1 MRYEDTIERSAELL
15 RQALPHM
22 SRQSAALNPV
32 SYAVWYE
39 YVSGRNEPL
48 RKQIDKVLT
57 DGGKLDDLSTRSLF
71 TQYIADLDPGTAQR
85 VTEGLQRALSGM
97 AETAEAAGS
106 ETERF
111 GSSLS
116 RLSDQFSE
124 ADDHEAQAAAIGS
137 VLESTREMQSA
148 VSSLQDRLKESQ
160 NQIQTLKQEVARART
175 DALIDGLTGLAN
187 RRAFDQ
193 CLDRCLQ
200 DEAAQL
206 NGLCL
211 VMLDI
216 DHFKKVNDTHG
227 HVFGD
232 QVIRAVAQVLKAS
245 VKGQDTAA
253 RIGGEEFAIVL
264 PCTPINGAGVV
275 AEKIRTAIGTSRI
288 RRGQQELVERVT
300 VSLGVV
306 RFRPGETATQWVE
319 RADAALYASKKGGR
333 DRVTL
338 EAVAA

>member
-1 MRYEDTIERSAELL
+1 MRYDDTIERSAEFL
-15 RQALPHM
+15 RQALPYM
-22 SRQSAALNPV
+22 SKQSAALTPV

-39 YVSGRNEPL
+39 YVSGRNEAL
-48 RKQIDKVLT
+48 RAQLDRILAS
-57 DGGKLDDLSTRSLF
+57 GARLDDLSTRSLF
-71 TQYIADLDPGTAQR
+71 TQFIADVDPGTAQR
-85 VTEGLQRALSGM
+85 VTDGLQRALTGM
-97 AETAEAAGS
+97 VETAEAAGS
-106 ETERF
+106 QTERF

-124 ADDHEAQAAAIGS
+124 AEDQAAQAAAIGS

-148 VSSLQDRLKESQ
+148 VSGLQDRLKESQ
-160 NQIQTLKQEVARART
+160 NQIQALKQEVARART
-175 DALIDGLTGLAN
+175 DALIDGLTDLAN

-193 CLDRCLQ
+193 CLEGCLS
-200 DEAAQL
+200 DVSAQTG
-206 NGLCL
+206 GLCL

-216 DHFKKVNDTHG
+216 DHFKRVNDTHG

-253 RIGGEEFAIVL
+253 RIGGEEFAIIL
-264 PCTPINGAGVV
+264 PTTPLNGAFVV
-275 AEKIRTAIGTSRI
+275 AEKIRNAIGASRI
-288 RRGQQELVERVT
+288 RRGQQALTERVT
-300 VSLGVV
+300 VSLGVAAW
-306 RFRPGETATQWVE
+306 RPGESATRFVE

-338 EAVAA
+338 ES

>member
-1 MRYEDTIERSAELL
+1 MRYEDTIERSAEFL

-39 YVSGRNEPL
+39 YVSGRNVPL
-48 RKQIDKVLT
+48 RKEIDKIT
-57 DGGKLDDLSTRSLF
+57 AEGGKLDDLSTRGLF
-71 TQYIADLDPGTAQR
+71 TQYIADVDPSTAQR
-85 VTEGLQRALSGM
+85 MTEGLQRALSGM

-106 ETERF
+106 QTERF

-124 ADDHEAQAAAIGS
+124 AEDQETQAAAIGS

-160 NQIQTLKQEVARART
+160 NQIQNLKQEVARART

-193 CLDRCLQ
+193 CLGGCLQ
-200 DEAAQL
+200 DDAFQL
-206 NGLCL
+206 DGLCL

-216 DHFKKVNDTHG
+216 DHFKRVNDTHG

-264 PCTPINGAGVV
+264 PCTPIKGAGVV
-275 AEKIRTAIGTSRI
+275 AEKIRTAIGGSRI
-288 RRGQQELVERVT
+288 RRGQQALEERVT

-306 RFRPGETATQWVE
+306 RFRPGETATQLVE
-319 RADAALYASKKGGR
+319 RADAALYESKKGGR
-333 DRVTL
+333 DRVTM
-338 EAVAA
+338 ESASA

>member
-1 MRYEDTIERSAELL
+1 MRYEDTIERSAEFL
-15 RQALPHM
+15 RQALPYM
-22 SRQSAALNPV
+22 SKQSAALTPV

-39 YVSGRNEPL
+39 YVSGRNEAL
-48 RKQIDKVLT
+48 RAQLDKILASGT
-57 DGGKLDDLSTRSLF
+57 KLDDLSTRSLF
-71 TQYIADLDPGTAQR
+71 TQYIADVDSGTAQR

-97 AETAEAAGS
+97 VETAEAAGS
-106 ETERF
+106 HTERF

-116 RLSDQFSE
+116 RLSDEFKE
-124 ADDHEAQAAAIGS
+124 AEDPQAQAAAIGN

-148 VSSLQDRLKESQ
+148 VSGLQDRLKESQ
-160 NQIQTLKQEVARART
+160 NQIQALKQEVARART

-193 CLDRCLQ
+193 CIEACLA
-200 DEAAQL
+200 DEAAQAT
-206 NGLCL
+206 GLCL

-216 DHFKKVNDTHG
+216 DHFKRVNDTHG

-264 PCTPINGAGVV
+264 PSTPLNGAFVV
-275 AEKIRTAIGTSRI
+275 AEKIRNAIGSSRI
-288 RRGQQELVERVT
+288 RRGQQALDERVT
-300 VSLGVV
+300 VSLGVAAL
-306 RFRPGETATQWVE
+306 RPGESATQFVE

-338 EAVAA
+338 ES

>member
-1 MRYEDTIERSAELL
+1 MRYEDTIERSAEFL
-15 RQALPHM
+15 RQALPYM
-22 SRQSAALNPV
+22 SKQAAALTPV

-39 YVSGRNEPL
+39 YVSGRNEAL
-48 RKQIDKVLT
+48 RKQLDKILASGT
-57 DGGKLDDLSTRSLF
+57 QLDDLSTRTLF
-71 TQYIADLDPGTAQR
+71 TQYIADVDPGTAQR
-85 VTEGLQRALSGM
+85 VTDGLQRALSGM
-97 AETAEAAGS
+97 VETAEAAGS
-106 ETERF
+106 QTERF

-124 ADDHEAQAAAIGS
+124 AEDQEAQAAAIGS

-148 VSSLQDRLKESQ
+148 VSGLQDRLKESQ
-160 NQIQTLKQEVARART
+160 NQIQALKQEVARART
-175 DALIDGLTGLAN
+175 DALVDGLTGLAN

-193 CLDRCLQ
+193 CLDACLL
-200 DEAAQL
+200 DEASQT

-216 DHFKKVNDTHG
+216 DHFKRVNDTHG

-232 QVIRAVAQVLKAS
+232 QVIKAVAQVIKAS
-245 VKGQDTAA
+245 VKGQDTSA

-264 PCTPINGAGVV
+264 PSTPLNGAFVV
-275 AEKIRTAIGTSRI
+275 AEKIRTAIGSSRI
-288 RRGQQELVERVT
+288 RRGQQELAERVT
-300 VSLGVV
+300 VSLGVACL
-306 RFRPGETATQWVE
+306 RPGESATQFVE

-338 EAVAA
+338 ES

>member
-1 MRYEDTIERSAELL
+1 MRYDDTIERSAEFL

-22 SRQSAALNPV
+22 SRQAAALTPV

-48 RKQIDKVLT
+48 RQQIDKVLT
-57 DGGKLDDLSTRSLF
+57 EGGKLDDLVTRSLF
-71 TQYIADLDPGTAQR
+71 TRYIADVDPVTAQR

-116 RLSDQFSE
+116 RLSDQISE
-124 ADDHEAQAAAIGS
+124 ADGQEAQVAAIGS

-193 CLDRCLQ
+193 CLERCLQ
-200 DEAAQL
+200 DEAAQHH
-206 NGLCL
+206 GLCL

-264 PCTPINGAGVV
+264 PSTPINGAGVV

-288 RRGQQELVERVT
+288 RRGQQELPERVT

-306 RFRPGETATQWVE
+306 RFRPGETATQWLE

-338 EAVAA
+338 ESVAA